1 MLRNHIEIITVIIAA
16 AVCLILREPAAV
28 CIVLAV
34 CIALLLAERAV
45 SRMLLRKKI
54 RSLTD
59 YISAVQDD
67 LSLPDMDSA
76 KEGELGILHSEIY
89 KVVALLR
96 EQYSAEK
103 KQKQYMADM
112 LADISHQLK
121 TPLTAIQLMTELLEA
136 PELSTEN
143 RLEYSE
149 KIDSQLSRINWLIRS
164 LLTLSQLEAGV
175 LKMKEERILLTDITD
190 TLADSLGIMAELKG
204 VAFETDV
211 PEGAAVTGDRHWL
224 TEAVMNIVKNCIEH
238 TPEGGYVRIKADS
251 NNMVTRIYIT
261 DNGSGIDKKDLPYIF
276 DRFYKAENASVQS
289 IGIGLALAKQIICS
303 HDGSV
308 EVKSEKGKGTEFT
321 VSLYRM
327 G

>member
-1 MLRNHIEIITVIIAA
+1 MLKNNIGIITVIIAA
-16 AVCLILREPAAV
+16 ALCLMLREPAAV

-34 CIALLLAERAV
+34 CVVLLLAEQAV
-45 SRMLLRKKI
+45 SRMILKKRIRK
-54 RSLTD
+54 LTD

-76 KEGELGILHSEIY
+76 QEGELGILHSEIY

-96 EQYSAEK
+96 EQYSAER

-136 PELSTEN
+136 PELSTED
-143 RLEYSE
+143 RLGYAE

-175 LKMKEERILLTDITD
+175 LKMKEEKVLLTDIAETVSE
-190 TLADSLGIMAELKG
+190 SLGVMAELRG
-204 VAFETDV
+204 VSLETDV
-211 PEGAAVTGDRHWL
+211 REQAAVTGDRHWL

-238 TPEGGYVRIKADS
+238 TAEGGYVRLRAES
-251 NNMVTRIYIT
+251 NNMVTRIFIT
-261 DNGSGIDKKDLPYIF
+261 DNGSGIDKKDLPFIF

-289 IGIGLALAKQIICS
+289 IGIGLALARQIICS
-303 HDGSV
+303 HNGAV
-308 EVKSEKGKGTEFT
+308 EVESEKGKGTGFT
-321 VSLYRM
+321 ISLYRM

>member
-1 MLRNHIEIITVIIAA
+1 MLRNHTEIITVITAA
-16 AVCLILREPAAV
+16 ALCLLIRKPTAV
-28 CIVLAV
+28 CIVLAL
-34 CIALLLAERAV
+34 CIAALLAERVV
-45 SRMLLRKKI
+45 SRMLLRKRIQK
-54 RSLTD
+54 LTD

-96 EQYSAEK
+96 EQYSAER

-136 PELSTEN
+136 PELSTED
-143 RLEYSE
+143 RLGYAE

-175 LKMKEERILLTDITD
+175 LKMKEERVLLTDITD
-190 TLADSLGIMAELKG
+190 TVTGSLGIMAELRG
-204 VAFETDV
+204 VELEAEV
-211 PEGAAVTGDRHWL
+211 PEQAAVTGDRHWL

-238 TPEGGYVRIKADS
+238 TAEGGFVRLRAES
-251 NNMVTRIYIT
+251 NNMVTRIFIT

-289 IGIGLALAKQIICS
+289 VGIGLALARQIICS

-308 EVKSEKGKGTEFT
+308 EVQSEKGKGTEFT
-321 VSLYRM
+321 ISLYRM

>member
-1 MLRNHIEIITVIIAA
+1 MIRNHIEIITVIAA
-16 AVCLILREPAAV
+16 AVICLILHEPV
-28 CIVLAV
+28 YICIVLGV
-34 CIALLLAERAV
+34 CIALLLAERAF
-45 SRMLLRKKI
+45 SRMLLRKRIQK
-54 RSLTD
+54 LTD

-67 LSLPDMDSA
+67 LTLPDMDSA

-143 RLEYSE
+143 RLEYAE
-149 KIDSQLSRINWLIRS
+149 KIDSQLARISWLIRS

-175 LKMKEERILLTDITD
+175 LTMKKEKVLLTDITE
-190 TLADSLGIMAELKG
+190 TVTDSLGVMAELRG
-204 VAFETDV
+204 VSLETDI
-211 PEGAAVTGDRHWL
+211 PEDAAVTGDRHWL
-224 TEAVMNIVKNCIEH
+224 TESVMNIVKNCIEH
-238 TPEGGYVRIKADS
+238 TAEGGWVRLRAES
-251 NNMVTRIYIT
+251 NNMATRIFIT
-261 DNGSGIDKKDLPYIF
+261 DNGSGIDRKDLPYIF

-289 IGIGLALAKQIICS
+289 IGIGLALARQIICS

-308 EVKSEKGKGTEFT
+308 EVKSEKGRGTEFT
-321 VSLYRM
+321 VCLYRM

>member
-1 MLRNHIEIITVIIAA
+1 MLRNHIEIITVLIAA
-16 AVCLILREPAAV
+16 VLCLILREPAAV
-28 CIVLAV
+28 CIVLAL
-34 CIALLLAERAV
+34 CIAALLAERV
-45 SRMLLRKKI
+45 FSRMLLRRRIKK
-54 RSLTD
+54 LTD

-67 LSLPDMDSA
+67 LTLPDMDSA

-96 EQYSAEK
+96 EQYSTEK

-143 RLEYSE
+143 RLEYAE

-175 LKMKEERILLTDITD
+175 LKMKEEKVLLTDITD
-190 TLADSLGIMAELKG
+190 TLTDSLGIMAELRG
-204 VAFETDV
+204 VSLETDA

-238 TPEGGYVRIKADS
+238 TSEGGWVRLRAES
-251 NNMVTRIYIT
+251 NNMVTRIFIS
-261 DNGSGIDKKDLPYIF
+261 DNGSGIDSKDLPYIF

-289 IGIGLALAKQIICS
+289 VGIGLALARQIICS